1 MEILALCYVIAGA
14 FVIQSLLAKRQFDKR
29 RDAIRYRIH
38 VNGIRGK
45 STVTRYITAILRDS
59 GVNTFGKTTGTAAR
73 VIMPDGTDAVIQRR
87 GYPNV
92 TEQLAMIRS
101 FSKRRAQAVVVECMA
116 IKPDYQDWL
125 ENKVMHSHITVI
137 TNVRVD
143 HQEEMGNSLQE
154 IARSLSRSIPKK
166 SVLITAERRKD
177 ILEIL
182 REECLKRQTRLIQAP
197 IHLVK
202 DSQLTKFG
210 HMAHKENV
218 AIGLAVAKM
227 FSVPLP
233 QAMQSMVN
241 APADPGAFQV
251 QTIKQ
256 DGKIVQWANL
266 FAVNDKESFA
276 SIAEDLVQKYPNH
289 HKIALL
295 NNRHDRPSRVEMFSK
310 LAQSS
315 LGADAIVA
323 LGDYEE
329 RVKRA
334 IYEPNT
340 RVALLGNSSKFAM
353 STGKE
358 LMKKIIGLSTQKQVL
373 LVGTVNIHSRQSEQ
387 LLEYIAETTNTHT
400 SDDRLPVFEPRRMLA
415 NKLKA
420 IPARLLPS
428 KRSLADDNMAA

>member
-1 MEILALCYVIAGA
+1 MELLALCYLIAGI
-14 FVIQSLLAKRQFDKR
+14 FVVQSLVAKRRFDKQ
-29 RDAIRYRIH
+29 RDTIRYRIH

-45 STVTRYITAILRDS
+45 STVTRYITAILRDK
-59 GVNTFGKTTGTAAR
+59 GIVTFGKTTGTAAR
-73 VIMPDGTDAVIQRR
+73 VIMPDGSDAVIRRR

-101 FSKRRAQAVVVECMA
+101 FAKQHARAVVVECMA

-125 ENKVMHSHITVI
+125 ENKVMHSHIVVI

-143 HQEEMGNSLQE
+143 HQEEMGDTLPE
-154 IARSLSRSIPKK
+154 IARSLARSIPKK
-166 SVLITAERRKD
+166 AVLITAETNQE
-177 ILEIL
+177 IVEIL
-182 REECLKRQTRLIQAP
+182 HEECAKRQTRLIHAP
-197 IHLVK
+197 VHLVD
-202 DSQLTKFG
+202 DSQLAKFS

-218 AIGLAVAKM
+218 AIGLAVARM
-227 FSVPLP
+227 FGVPSR
-233 QAMQSMVN
+233 QAMHSMIQ

-251 QTIKQ
+251 QTIQQ
-256 DGKIVQWANL
+256 DGRTVQWANL

-276 SIAEDLVQKYPNH
+276 SIAEGLAQKYPNH

-329 RVKRA
+329 RVKKA
-334 IYEPNT
+334 VYEPNT

-353 STGKE
+353 ASGKE
-358 LMKKIIGLSTQKQVL
+358 LMKKIVGLSTNKQVL

-387 LLEYIAETTNTHT
+387 LLEYIAKTTNTHS
-400 SDDRLPVFEPRRMLA
+400 SDDSLPVFEPRRTVTG
-415 NKLKA
+415 K
-420 IPARLLPS
+420 IRTLPS
-428 KRSLADDNMAA
+428 KLLPAKQPLADDNLVA